1 MIRLF
6 GLGDVLLLRDLQR
19 KSETVNSE
27 SALLGEY
34 PSLRL
39 ALMGYVFPLGSGACT
54 CVLDPAGQSTCERG
68 FVQVRMRPGCPEW
81 DLIYVAPALDQAE
94 GSFSIWRRLLDGLS
108 GIASERG
115 VQRMYARPLHDE
127 VREEVL
133 RSAGFN
139 VYARERV
146 FRCSSLRVKGRR
158 CDGTWRPR
166 RDDDWGEMR
175 RLYRSATPHLVRQAE
190 GGDMRW
196 YDEALPGQLGVR
208 SREEYV
214 LEDGRHLA
222 AYLGLTGGRRGYWLH
237 LLLAESKI
245 GHAAEVV
252 GSGLDLL
259 AGRAERPI
267 YWGVRDYQHW
277 LVEVLQGRGFEP
289 VADRS
294 LMVKH
299 TTVKVKVPKLKLI
312 PGLENGVNAATSV
325 SPGVKSGS
333 RLGQ

>member
-1 MIRLF
+1 VIRLF

-68 FVQVRMRPGCPEW
+68 FVQVRK
-81 DLIYVAPALDQAE
+81 
-94 GSFSIWRRLLDGLS
+94 
-108 GIASERG
+108 RG